1 MMGTKPV
8 FVKTLLC
15 HERNASVSLAAW
27 FFACAYVA
35 VALWQPSRLVA
46 DEPRPVVQAAD
57 VPWAGRG
64 QYRILV
70 TVAPRKLDSRNRD
83 EMPARLKVDL
93 AHVLRQLGVEGKPDL
108 GRIQVIRHDAKT
120 KKPIAC
126 ASFRGQ
132 GPYDVPYRFDDFDR
146 RELCFWYDVE
156 GNGHSGQLVWTHT
169 QEANSPACYAIYFDV
184 VKPGQQSGESP
195 IPLLGDGDALWTD
208 HSDGFL
214 ITALHCKPT
223 MCDWNG
229 DGLLDLLVGEIQGHI
244 FYFENIGTK
253 HEPKFARGR
262 FLMLDDK
269 PLRFEHYTTPCAV
282 DWNDDGKLDLLVGRS
297 MGGQILFLENVGTRT
312 EPKLALRGNVEAD
325 GKPITLPTQLNPGET
340 FFTQDYMAKPEVVDW
355 NGDGYKDLLAGGYVS
370 GAIFYYENV
379 RKEKGIPKLV
389 ARGPISA
396 DGKTLR
402 VGSAASPCAADFSG
416 NGLLDMITAR
426 GNIVMGQRDPTGI
439 TYFKNVGTR
448 TSPDLKE
455 RPFPFTQPCH
465 AGVVA
470 VPCAADWNGDGLLDL
485 VIGDDAHVRL
495 YRNVGSR
502 TEPRFELAQ
511 TLKNQWG
518 PVRTGGFSTSPADW
532 NGDGNLDLVYAWNG
546 HIELK
551 LNVDPRNP
559 PRWKDAGGLHAGGK
573 PVSYVFPIGDAEM
586 FPLAVDFN
594 RDGLPDLVLGLADGH
609 VWYYKNIGT
618 RTEPKLAEG
627 ARFRLNNGGFVKV
640 GRYKEGDKATDFAT
654 HSGDRSCPKV
664 ADFSG
669 DGVMDL
675 MVSDAYGDVTYF
687 ENVGSNE
694 KPVFAPGVK
703 VLHESDQRAM
713 IAVTDWDHDG
723 RVDIILPLQDSI
735 YLCRNVGK
743 GREQRFQRDREL
755 IHQYMPF
762 PNPYIIDWNRDGDED
777 LLVSSSYGVCYLFER
792 SYIQGGYAEATVVG
806 IQRKP

>member
-1 MMGTKPV
+1 MTSIAVSCASGTTSKA
-8 FVKTLLC
+8 TDT
-15 HERNASVSLAAW
+15 RGSW
-27 FFACAYVA
+27 F
-35 VALWQPSRLVA
+35 
-46 DEPRPVVQAAD
+46 
-57 VPWAGRG
+57 
-64 QYRILV
+64 
-70 TVAPRKLDSRNRD
+70 
-83 EMPARLKVDL
+83 
-93 AHVLRQLGVEGKPDL
+93 
-108 GRIQVIRHDAKT
+108 GRI
-120 KKPIAC
+120 P
-126 ASFRGQ
+126 
-132 GPYDVPYRFDDFDR
+132 
-146 RELCFWYDVE
+146 REGD
-156 GNGHSGQLVWTHT
+156 
-169 QEANSPACYAIYFDV
+169 SPAYYAIYFDV
-184 VKPGQQSGESP
+184 VKPGERSGESP
-195 IPLLGDGDALWTD
+195 IPLLGDGDALFTD
-208 HSDGFL
+208 RSDGFL

-253 HEPKFARGR
+253 REPKFARGR
-262 FLMLDDK
+262 FLMLDGK

-282 DWNDDGKLDLLVGRS
+282 DWNDDGKLDLLVGRA

-325 GKPITLPTQLNPGET
+325 GKPITLPPQLNPGET
-340 FFTQDYMAKPEVVDW
+340 FLTQEYMAKPEVVDW
-355 NGDGYKDLLAGGYVS
+355 NGDGYKDLLVGGYVS

-396 DGKTLR
+396 DGKALR

-416 NGLLDMITAR
+416 NGLLDLITAR
-426 GNIVMGQRDPTGI
+426 GNIVMGQSDPSGI

-448 TSPDLKE
+448 ASPDLKE

-465 AGVVA
+465 VGIAA

-485 VIGDDAHVRL
+485 VIGNMDHVQL
-495 YRNVGSR
+495 YRNVGGR

-532 NGDGNLDLVYAWNG
+532 NGDGNLDLVYALNG

-559 PRWKDAGGLHAGGK
+559 PRWKEAGVLNAGGK
-573 PVSYVFPIGDAEM
+573 PINYVFPLGDAEM
-586 FPLAVDFN
+586 FPLIVDFN
-594 RDGLPDLVLGLADGH
+594 RDGLPDLVLGLADGY

-627 ARFRLNNGGFVKV
+627 VHFRLSNGGFVKI
-640 GRYKEGDKATDFAT
+640 GRYKEGDTASDFAS

-664 ADFSG
+664 ADFNG
-669 DGVMDL
+669 DGVNDL

-703 VLHESDQRAM
+703 VLHESPDRAM

-735 YLCRNVGK
+735 YLYRNVGK

-755 IHQYMPF
+755 VHQYIPY
-762 PNPYIIDWNRDGDED
+762 PNPYVVDWNGDGDED
-777 LLVSSSYGVCYLFER
+777 LLVSSSYGVCYLLNDRTSTADMQKRR
-792 SYIQGGYAEATVVG
+792 SSASSTNHSDTADPRAWAWPGSLPSLTYRRRSSFARRTRGRDRGNSKPQSAPGAAFGQADFADRAMGDRTRQNGAHQRRKKHGFRCHGSSPVSVRRAARWRFCILWATALESFRSG
-806 IQRKP
+806 SWN